1 MASPSPLS
9 DAVNVPSGTTVTM
22 PPGTT
27 VVRPSNQPEWVIV
40 FFIIGAVILGL
51 AGLMW
56 NGAASDTIRHDC
68 YNLALVLA
76 STAGGNYV
84 SGRNRPQPPTP

>member
-1 MASPSPLS
+1 MDSSSPLS
-9 DAVNVPSGTTVTM
+9 DASNVPAGTTITV

-27 VVRPSNQPEWVIV
+27 VSRPSNQPEWVIV
-40 FFIIGAVILGL
+40 IFITGAVVLGL

-56 NGAASDTIRHDC
+56 PGADVSTRHDC

-76 STAGGNYV
+76 STAGGSYV
-84 SGRNRPQPPTP
+84 SGKRPQPPTP

>member
-1 MASPSPLS
+1 METPTSPLS
-9 DAVNVPSGTTVTM
+9 EASDL

-27 VVRPSNQPEWVIV
+27 VTGIPPGTTVSRSSNQPEWVIV
-40 FFIIGAVILGL
+40 IFITGAVILGL

-56 NGAASDTIRHDC
+56 PGADVATRHDC

-84 SGRNRPQPPTP
+84 GRKSQQHTP